1 VCCPSEPHSSA
12 RSPHRRFGRSHRL
25 RPNRQHR
32 GGPRKNAGRK
42 KTGDFASHATRPR
55 IDKRHPQSVT
65 LRVVPEVGWLRR
77 LDTYAAV
84 RHALRAVLP
93 RSLEFRIVHV
103 SVQNT
108 HVHLIVEAKD
118 KRALSNGMRAFQ
130 ISAAKAINSAFSYRR
145 RLQQRRCG
153 RVFADR
159 YYAEDIGSVRQVRNT
174 LSYVLNNWRRH
185 RVDDTPYALF
195 DGRLD
200 PYASGLA
207 FTGWRELIPEDER
220 SLPSDY
226 EPPAV
231 SKPQTWL
238 LNMGWTRARPISMF
252 ETPGP
257 RKIRRVDA

>member
-1 VCCPSEPHSSA
+1 MA
-12 RSPHRRFGRSHRL
+12 RARKRHVQTSFTYRKLDKNG
-25 RPNRQHR
+25 QHR

-42 KTGDFASHATRPR
+42 PTGDFASHATRPA

-84 RHALRAVLP
+84 RHALRTVLA
-93 RSLEFRIVHV
+93 RSNQFRIVHL

-108 HVHLIVEAKD
+108 HVHLLVEAND
-118 KRALSNGMRAFQ
+118 KRSLSDGMRAFQ
-130 ISAAKAINSAFSYRR
+130 ISAAKAINTAFSRRR
-145 RLQQRRCG
+145 RLPQRRCG

-159 YYAEDIGSVRQVRNT
+159 YYTEDIGSVRQVRNT

-185 RVDDTPYALF
+185 RDDAGAYSLF

-207 FTGWRELIPEDER
+207 FTGWREAIPELQR
-220 SLPSDY
+220 TLPRDY
-226 EPPAV
+226 EPPEV
-231 SKPQTWL
+231 SAPRTWL
-238 LNMGWTRARPISMF
+238 LNVGWTRAQSISMF